1 MKNNPKGYVSFVL
14 HAHLPFV
21 HHPESED
28 YLEEQWLFEAI
39 SETYIPL
46 LLNFGKL
53 ENEHVDFRIT
63 MSMTPPLLNMLDN
76 TLLQERYIKYLQSH
90 IELAKKEVI
99 RNQDNESL
107 KNLAQYYVDRY
118 SNDLHVF
125 KDVYKC
131 NIISGFKHF
140 QDIGVLEI
148 ITCGATH
155 GYFPILY
162 VNEKTVRAQIAVGV
176 KCYEKY
182 FGRKPRGI
190 WLPECGYVPEADK
203 YLREFGIQYV
213 ITETHGILYANPT
226 PIYGTLAPI
235 VSPDGIVA
243 FGRDLESSRQVWSS
257 INGYPGDFNYREWY
271 RDIGYDAPYD
281 YIKPYIACNGARVP
295 TGIKYY
301 RITGKNCEKD
311 YYNLQWAQDSI
322 NKQAGH
328 FFDSREKQ
336 ITEAANFTQN
346 PPIVLCPYDAE
357 LYGHWWY
364 EGPDWLYTLFKKI
377 YYDKCDFDLIT
388 PSEYIDKYP
397 QMQLC
402 TPCRSSWGAN
412 GYSEVWLNQSND
424 YVHRHL
430 HVAGDKM
437 VELAN
442 LFPDEPK
449 DSLKRKALNQCA
461 RELLLAQSSDWL
473 FIITNGTMV
482 DYAKK
487 RIKDHIGRFSKLYQQ
502 IKDDKIDKKFLDSIS
517 KIDCI
522 FPEIDYTIYKLFYKI
537 RSSSPFEEFE
547 GAPRPRASYRNFKK
561 QNISN
566 HYIIWTICTPYFL
579 EYYMYIRSFLVNTII
594 RFCSYYGGFI

>member
-1 MKNNPKGYVSFVL
+1 VPHFLALALLLNFRKDKLIMKNNPKGYVSFVL

-522 FPEIDYTIYKLFYKI
+522 FPEIDYTIYK
-537 RSSSPFEEFE
+537 
-547 GAPRPRASYRNFKK
+547 
-561 QNISN
+561 
-566 HYIIWTICTPYFL
+566 
-579 EYYMYIRSFLVNTII
+579 
-594 RFCSYYGGFI
+594 

>member
-28 YLEEQWLFEAI
+28 YLEEQWLYEAI

-46 LLNFGKL
+46 LLNFDKL
-53 ENEHVDFRIT
+53 VNEGVDFRIT

-76 TLLQERYIKYLQSH
+76 KLLQERYIKYLKTH
-90 IELAKKEVI
+90 IELAKKEII
-99 RNQDNESL
+99 RNQDNYNL
-107 KNLAQYYVDRY
+107 KKLAQYYVEKY

-125 KDVYKC
+125 RDVYNC
-131 NIISGFKHF
+131 NIITGFKHF

-176 KCYEKY
+176 QTYEKY
-182 FGRKPRGI
+182 FGKKPRGI

-203 YLREFGIQYV
+203 YLKEFGIEYV

-226 PIYGTLAPI
+226 PIFGTLAPI

-243 FGRDLESSRQVWSS
+243 FGRDQESSRQVWSS
-257 INGYPGDFNYREWY
+257 INGYPGDYNYREWY

-281 YIKPYIACNGARVP
+281 YIKPYIANNGARVP

-301 RITGKNCEKD
+301 RITGKDCEKD
-311 YYNLQWAQDSI
+311 YYNIEWAWDSI

-336 ITEAANFTQN
+336 ITEAANFTKN

-364 EGPDWLYTLFKKI
+364 EGPDWLYTLFKKV

-397 QMQLC
+397 QMQVA

-424 YVHRHL
+424 YAHRHL
-430 HVAGDKM
+430 HVAGDRM

-442 LFPDEPK
+442 IFDKEKMDALSPAEKKLF
-449 DSLKRKALNQCA
+449 KRALNQCA

-487 RIKDHIGRFSKLYQQ
+487 RIKDHIGRFTKLYYEL
-502 IKDDKIDKKFLDSIS
+502 KNEKIDEKFLSNIE
-517 KIDCI
+517 ILDCI
-522 FPEIDYTIYKLFYKI
+522 FPEVDYSIY
-537 RSSSPFEEFE
+537 R
-547 GAPRPRASYRNFKK
+547 
-561 QNISN
+561 
-566 HYIIWTICTPYFL
+566 
-579 EYYMYIRSFLVNTII
+579 
-594 RFCSYYGGFI
+594 

>member
-1 MKNNPKGYVSFVL
+1 VPHFLALALLLNLRKDKLIMKNNPKGYVSFVL

-76 TLLQERYIKYLQSH
+76 TLLQERYIKYLLSH

-442 LFPDEPK
+442 LFPDESK
-449 DSLKRKALNQCA
+449 NSLKRKALNQCA

-502 IKDDKIDKKFLDSIS
+502 IKDDKIDRNFLKNIS
-517 KIDCI
+517 EIDCI
-522 FPEIDYTIYKLFYKI
+522 FPEIDYTIYK
-537 RSSSPFEEFE
+537 
-547 GAPRPRASYRNFKK
+547 
-561 QNISN
+561 
-566 HYIIWTICTPYFL
+566 
-579 EYYMYIRSFLVNTII
+579 
-594 RFCSYYGGFI
+594 